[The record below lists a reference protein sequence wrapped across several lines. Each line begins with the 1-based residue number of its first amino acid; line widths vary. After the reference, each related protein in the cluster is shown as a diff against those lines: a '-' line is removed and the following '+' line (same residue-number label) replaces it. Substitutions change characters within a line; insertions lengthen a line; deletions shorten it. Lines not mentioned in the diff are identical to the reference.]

1 MPPDAALTTDTARFP
16 GQERFDNRLPS
27 AALTRVVSTIV
38 TIHFVLIGLSYF
50 STVAASTIQ
59 NRMLDAFRPY
69 LAIMH
74 FDADGMPLCFTT
86 SDRSEKTHLL
96 QQATQTRTQTDD
108 DWNKIDDP
116 GLVGGDRQ
124 RRWQRYLASI
134 AELGNNEQTALAAWL
149 VEPLAIA
156 NPDVKVI
163 RIVRQP
169 DLVTTVVDDAATPPY
184 TAAIVR
190 EQNGSI
196 RLLQLPPPRL
206 AAESVDARVV
216 DARVSGGDR
225 E

>member
-1 MPPDAALTTDTARFP
+1 
-16 GQERFDNRLPS
+16 
-27 AALTRVVSTIV
+27 
-38 TIHFVLIGLSYF
+38 
-50 STVAASTIQ
+50 
-59 NRMLDAFRPY
+59 MLDAFRPY

-74 FDADGMPLCFTT
+74 FDADGLPLSFATN
-86 SDRSEKTHLL
+86 DRSEKTHLL
-96 QQATQTRTQTDD
+96 QQATQNRTQTDD
-108 DWNKIDDP
+108 AWKEIDNP

-134 AELGNNEQTALAAWL
+134 SELGNNEQTALAAWL

-156 NPDVKVI
+156 NPEVKVF

-169 DLVTTVVDDAATPPY
+169 DLVTTVVDDAAAPPY

-206 AAESVDARVV
+206 AAESVEARAVE
-216 DARVSGGDR
+216 ARASGGDR